1 MNKEEQYLLFAL
13 SAPMEI
19 LNQGCKPAHDSPKM
33 YTGIKEFDLSSSW
46 GINNRDD
53 LIQTIYQ
60 MTDDGHANDL
70 AGLYLTWHRS
80 SPEEWNAL
88 IAGGSERGLIY
99 TQFVAQ
105 TAMCCGEGGIKAWD
119 YVRMGFLSRVGVLN
133 NWLTEEESLWLQSR
147 VYVRAHHYYHS
158 WMHYFSA
165 YSLGRLYWQSSQCED
180 NTSLREALTLYKYD
194 SAGSRMFEELAAGSD
209 RFYATLP
216 WQPLTVQPECPV
228 TLKDVSD
235 L

>member
-80 SPEEWNAL
+80 SPEEWKAL

-105 TAMCCGEGGIKAWD
+105 TG
-119 YVRMGFLSRVGVLN
+119 N
-133 NWLTEEESLWLQSR
+133 Q
-147 VYVRAHHYYHS
+147 
-158 WMHYFSA
+158 
-165 YSLGRLYWQSSQCED
+165 SLGLCSNGVSVTGRCAQQLADGRREFMAAIARLCTSSPLLSQLD
-180 NTSLREALTLYKYD
+180 ALFFRLFVRTSL
-194 SAGSRMFEELAAGSD
+194 LAIFSV
-209 RFYATLP
+209 RRQHFATRGANP
-216 WQPLTVQPECPV
+216 VQIR
-228 TLKDVSD
+228 
-235 L
+235 

>member
-80 SPEEWNAL
+80 SPEEWKAF

-147 VYVRAHHYYHS
+147 V
-158 WMHYFSA
+158 
-165 YSLGRLYWQSSQCED
+165 
-180 NTSLREALTLYKYD
+180 
-194 SAGSRMFEELAAGSD
+194 
-209 RFYATLP
+209 
-216 WQPLTVQPECPV
+216 V
-228 TLKDVSD
+228 TPTY
-235 L
+235 